1 MYLETLDPNATLPS
15 IYSIMAM
22 AAGP

>member
-22 AAGP
+22 SAGP